1 MTEVET
7 PRGLRRRPNPP
18 DIYVIDADGSNEI
31 RLTSGPGFDKRPSW
45 SPDGSKIAFMSF
57 NSITGSDNDIY
68 VMDADGSNLT
78 RITTNPRQDGAPAW
92 TLTPVP

>member
-45 SPDGSKIAFMSF
+45 LSRAERDCTSRPEG
-57 NSITGSDNDIY
+57 NCTTERRGVSIEVSRS
-68 VMDADGSNLT
+68 MKA
-78 RITTNPRQDGAPAW
+78 
-92 TLTPVP
+92 